1 MKASPIDE
9 IKAILEVGSS
19 VPQVNV
25 SEWMKSAEIDL
36 QAAIVTLL
44 SEHGDLVQPP
54 LPGSKS
60 FDYCL
65 GYFKRCLLENPLEGE
80 FTNNRTVEGYTLQR
94 WFRQLWQDRSA
105 NSKQISEMK
114 RLITDVYKSGD
125 EGAKYAVETAILEHL
140 FEDPSIQAHFSDW
153 QSDPELAAA
162 YGRAQEWAAA
172 IDRTG
177 PIESPEI

>member
-1 MKASPIDE
+1 MTSRPIDGVKATLE
-9 IKAILEVGSS
+9 IGFI
-19 VPQVNV
+19 VPLVKV
-25 SEWMKSAEIDL
+25 LEWMKSDEIDL

-54 LPGSKS
+54 LPGPVV
-60 FDYCL
+60 FDFCL
-65 GYFKRCLLENPLEGE
+65 GYFKRCLLENPPEGE

-94 WFRQLWQDRSA
+94 WFRQLWQDRNA
-105 NSKQISEMK
+105 NSKLIGEMK
-114 RLITDVYKSGD
+114 RMITDVHKSGD

-140 FEDPSIQAHFSDW
+140 FEDPSVQAYFSDW

-177 PIESPEI
+177 PIESPES